1 MVPKY
6 SFNVNSTG
14 NQAVAWAA
22 VEAGVDY
29 FAHYPGSPVNHVE
42 PALQKICAQE
52 NIDITFNHATNE
64 HIATLAAA
72 GASYCGARSL
82 VVFKHVGMN
91 IASDPLNYL
100 GYTGLKGGMVIVVG
114 TDPGATCSTGEEDPH
129 WYAPQ
134 MNLPLLEPTTVQEIK
149 DTVVRAFDISEKYE
163 VPVLVFIPA
172 KLCYNTD
179 SIVVQKIKYHPKN
192 FHFEKNP
199 ERFINVGQKAVRN
212 HRALVERLGRLAS
225 DTNFLQG
232 FGNPKAPY
240 AIVTRGITSNHVY
253 ESLSHLGL
261 FNEVHLIN
269 VEMTY
274 PLNITPLAALLEHKA
289 KIVVI
294 EDQDGFLENQI
305 KMNLFNK
312 LKGDVYGKDIFPV
325 WDEVSY
331 HLVDSY
337 LRKEFKF
344 EEGPEPLAIPVV
356 PERLGAFCEGC
367 PHRSIFYAIDEAIK
381 GTDTIIGGDIG
392 CSSLPPH
399 RTDWLLCMN
408 AGIGISQGMSH
419 VLKDQQVISTGGEGS
434 FFHGGILSLQSAILN
449 KINLLHMV
457 LDNRSVAMTGH
468 QDSPTRNPK
477 TDYRGLLESIG
488 VDKIIEVSAFNPLEL
503 TLRIRQELKGKGVRV
518 MWVKGDCALQ
528 PDPETELKRKTKFIS
543 IDNSQCLDC
552 DICYTD
558 LQCPAIERVETLSED
573 LKIDLDKCMRCG
585 VCIEIC
591 PNDAI
596 NVRYQHESSI

>member
-1 MVPKY
+1 MITNKL
-6 SFNVNSTG
+6 FHVNTTG
-14 NQAVAWAA
+14 NQAIAWAA
-22 VEAGVDY
+22 IEAGVNY
-29 FAHYPGSPVNHVE
+29 FAHYPGSPVNQVE
-42 PALQKICAQE
+42 PALQKICAKE
-52 NIDITFNHATNE
+52 NIDIIFNHATNE

-72 GASYCGARSL
+72 GASYCGARSM

-100 GYTGLKGGMVIVVG
+100 GYTGLKGGMVVIVG

-134 MNLPLLEPTTVQEIK
+134 MNLPLFEPTTVQEIK
-149 DTVVRAFDISEKYE
+149 DTIVKAYDISEKYE
-163 VPVLVFIPA
+163 VPVLVFLPA

-179 SIVVQKIKYHPKN
+179 KISVQKATPHLKT
-192 FHFEKNP
+192 FHFDKNP

-212 HRALVERLGRLAS
+212 HRALIERLDLLAS
-225 DTNFLQG
+225 ETNFVQS
-232 FGNPKAPY
+232 FGNPEAPF
-240 AIVTRGITSNHVY
+240 AIVTRGITLSHVY
-253 ESLSHLGL
+253 ESMSDLNLSNDIH
-261 FNEVHLIN
+261 HIN
-269 VEMTY
+269 VAMTY
-274 PLNITPLAALLEHKA
+274 PLNLVPVAALLEKKS
-289 KIVVI
+289 KIVII
-294 EDQDGFLENQI
+294 EDQDGFLENQL
-305 KMNLFNK
+305 KMKLFNI
-312 LKGDVYGKDIFPV
+312 LKGEVHGKDIFPV
-325 WDEVSY
+325 WDEVSF

-337 LRKEFKF
+337 LRKEFNR
-344 EEGPEPLAIPVV
+344 EQLPAPLATPAV

-419 VLKDQQVISTGGEGS
+419 ILKEQQVISTGGEGS
-434 FFHGGILSLQSAILN
+434 FFHGGILSLQSAVLN

-468 QDSPTRNPK
+468 QESPTRNPK

-503 TLRIRQELKGKGVRV
+503 TLRIRQELKGNGVRV

-528 PDPETELKRKTKFIS
+528 PDPETELRRKTKFIA
-543 IDNSQCLDC
+543 IDNTQCLDC
-552 DICYTD
+552 DICYSD
-558 LQCPAIERVETLSED
+558 LQCPAIERVDTKSDD

-596 NVRYQHESSI
+596 TVRYQNESSL